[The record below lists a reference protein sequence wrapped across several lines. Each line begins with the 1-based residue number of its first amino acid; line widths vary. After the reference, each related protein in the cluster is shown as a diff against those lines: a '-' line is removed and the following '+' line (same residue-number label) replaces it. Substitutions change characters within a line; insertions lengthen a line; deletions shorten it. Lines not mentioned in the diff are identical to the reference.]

1 MPEASTP
8 LDCGNAFRSASSPTQ
23 QVNHAVAVTDNP
35 VAACANGSVPGNL
48 KAGFLDSTGRSVA
61 GIRASAFVGKQH
73 ETRAVLGQIYTWKC
87 GGGEGVIATDVMRK
101 YLANGE
107 DPANMSLRRLMDATP
122 VCISVWSYTWKDQT
136 PHSNKEDVAIKVHAR

>member
-23 QVNHAVAVTDNP
+23 QVNHAVAVTDNL

-122 VCISVWSYTWKDQT
+122 AEQIR
-136 PHSNKEDVAIKVHAR
+136 HASRHEV